1 MTIRHLLERKGW
13 NVWTIGPDA
22 TVLDAVAKMA
32 DKDVGSLVVMEGEKF
47 VGIITERHYSRN
59 VVLKGKTSP
68 TTLVREI
75 METNVIHVRSEHSVE
90 LCMALM
96 TDKRVRHLPVVEDTK
111 VIGIVSIGDLLKCRP
126 AANETLVAAPHFPAA
141 SWRVRTKPP
150 ARVLASCTRRPSNL
164 VSLRGTSRLPGR
176 ESTQPRGAVISRAE
190 PSSRRP
196 GRRFRRLREGD
207 HWAADALGAPHVGE
221 RPEKQLSFL

>member
-1 MTIRHLLERKGW
+1 MAFRQRVKGREMTVRHLLEQKGRT
-13 NVWTIGPDA
+13 VWTIRPDA

-32 DKDVGSLVVMEGEKF
+32 DKDVGSLVVMDGEKL

-75 METNVIHVRSEHSVE
+75 MDTNRLHVRPEQSVE

-111 VIGIVSIGDLLKCRP
+111 VIGIVSIGDLLKHIISKKEF
-126 AANETLVAAPHFPAA
+126 AIDQLEHYIQG
-141 SWRVRTKPP
+141 RT
-150 ARVLASCTRRPSNL
+150 C
-164 VSLRGTSRLPGR
+164 
-176 ESTQPRGAVISRAE
+176 
-190 PSSRRP
+190 
-196 GRRFRRLREGD
+196 
-207 HWAADALGAPHVGE
+207 
-221 RPEKQLSFL
+221 

>member
-1 MTIRHLLERKGW
+1 MAFRQRVKGRDMTVRHLLEQKGRT
-13 NVWTIGPDA
+13 VWTIRPDA

-32 DKDVGSLVVMEGEKF
+32 DKDVGSLVVMDGEKL

-75 METNVIHVRSEHSVE
+75 MDTNRIHVRPEQSVE

-111 VIGIVSIGDLLKCRP
+111 VIGIVSIGDLLKHIISKKDF
-126 AANETLVAAPHFPAA
+126 ALDQLEHYIQG
-141 SWRVRTKPP
+141 RT
-150 ARVLASCTRRPSNL
+150 C
-164 VSLRGTSRLPGR
+164 
-176 ESTQPRGAVISRAE
+176 
-190 PSSRRP
+190 
-196 GRRFRRLREGD
+196 
-207 HWAADALGAPHVGE
+207 
-221 RPEKQLSFL
+221 